1 MTTIHAET
9 SARLALIAQRDPAL
23 RTFIRVDAADAL
35 ASATAADQRRSNGT
49 ALSPLDGVMV
59 AVKDNLAMAGVPWT
73 SGVQGRRHLVAD
85 ADASAVAR
93 LRAAGA
99 ILLGG
104 TNMDEAALGAVTD
117 NPTFGRCINPLG
129 AGLTPG
135 GSSGGSAAAIA
146 AGFADLALGTDT
158 MGSIRVPAAYCGI
171 AGFKPTYGA
180 GDRGGLAMLCP
191 SLDTIG
197 PLARQTRLLWPALQA
212 IADPQARTRWA
223 DRPNAPDLAGLRFA
237 VPRQVRSVQCQDAVW
252 AGLTRAI
259 DAIRALGGD
268 VEEIDLA
275 GWNPHGAR
283 RAGLLVIEAEGAAE
297 LADLMENADALSAHL
312 RKLLAFG
319 RDAPK
324 EKVEAARDLIATAAK
339 AATDAF
345 ADVDAILMPTAPQL
359 AFAHGTP
366 VPANQADLTA
376 LANFAGCPAA
386 ALPVTVPA
394 DALPSSIQ
402 ILGPRWSDPAVLAW
416 AEILAP
422 KLI

>member
-9 SARLALIAQRDPAL
+9 SARLALIAQREPAL
-23 RTFIRVDAADAL
+23 RAFIRVDATDAL

-59 AVKDNLAMAGVPWT
+59 AVKDNLAMAGVAWT
-73 SGVQGRRHLVAD
+73 AGVRGRRHLVAD

-129 AGLTPG
+129 AGLTTG

-180 GDRGGLAMLCP
+180 VDRSGLAMLCP

-223 DRPNAPDLAGLRFA
+223 DRPGAPDLAGLRFA
-237 VPRQVRSVQCQDAVW
+237 VPSQVRSVQCQDAVW
-252 AGLTRAI
+252 AGLTRTI
-259 DAIRALGGD
+259 DAIRALGGH
-268 VEEIDLA
+268 VEEIDLS
-275 GWNPHGAR
+275 GWDPHGAR

-297 LADLMENADALSAHL
+297 LADLMESADALSMNL

-345 ADVDAILMPTAPQL
+345 ANVDAILMPTSPQR

-386 ALPVTVPA
+386 ALPVAVPG
-394 DALPSSIQ
+394 DSLPSSIQ

-416 AEILAP
+416 AELMAP
-422 KLI
+422 KLA